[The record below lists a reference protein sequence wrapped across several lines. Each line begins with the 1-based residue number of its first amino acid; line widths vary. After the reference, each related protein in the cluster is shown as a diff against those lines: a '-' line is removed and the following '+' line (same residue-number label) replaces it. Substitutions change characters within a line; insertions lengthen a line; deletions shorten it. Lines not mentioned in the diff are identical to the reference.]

1 MSTAYHTNE
10 ATVDLTPAVPP
21 LLQLVVTIVLT
32 AFGILNKA
40 GHSDQNEFSACPEF
54 GVLNLVWLARTAFVG
69 YLVLWAHRMRD
80 RIG

>member
-1 MSTAYHTNE
+1 M
-10 ATVDLTPAVPP
+10 DLNVAGPP

-32 AFGILNKA
+32 ALGISNKE

-69 YLVLWAHRMRD
+69 YLVLWAHRMRG
-80 RIG
+80 RIE

>member
-1 MSTAYHTNE
+1 M
-10 ATVDLTPAVPP
+10 DLTPAVPP

-32 AFGILNKA
+32 AFGILNKTE
-40 GHSDQNEFSACPEF
+40 HSDQNEFSACPEF

-69 YLVLWAHRMRD
+69 YLVLWAHRMRG